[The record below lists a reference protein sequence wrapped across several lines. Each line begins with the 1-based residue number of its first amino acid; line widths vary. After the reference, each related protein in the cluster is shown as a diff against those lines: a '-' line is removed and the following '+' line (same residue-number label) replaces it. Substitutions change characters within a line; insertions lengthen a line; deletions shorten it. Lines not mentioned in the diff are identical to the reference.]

1 MSNRRERLKKLVE
14 VQEQIRALH
23 ETRHAGHLA
32 AAASAQAEAAALAER
47 FDAPDSLAGLF
58 PELYHRRM
66 AEAVA
71 VHEKNH
77 ELAKQEAGQV
87 AAATMRVNAVMR
99 AYQAVRA
106 WDEREKSDRE
116 RLDIIERKQFK

>member
-14 VQEQIRALH
+14 VQEQLKALH

-32 AAASAQAEAAALAER
+32 AAAAAQAEAMALTER
-47 FDAPDSLAGLF
+47 SDAPDSLAGLF
-58 PELYHRRM
+58 PELYHHRI

-71 VHEKNH
+71 TRDRNQ
-77 ELAKQEAGQV
+77 ELASREVGLIAT
-87 AAATMRVNAVMR
+87 ATMRINMVDR
-99 AYQAVRA
+99 AYQTARA

-116 RLDIIERKQFK
+116 RLDIIERKPAK